1 MKEKQVRPLVSAGT
15 PRRARIPHHRA
26 HRWLADGEPGRK
38 AGMQV
43 FLTQPVFRAINAH
56 ASGDLDN
63 EVGGWLAGRWCRDID
78 TKAEFV
84 VVEALLPAQQVRS
97 GSTFLTFTHD
107 SQVAMLAALE
117 ERYAKK
123 GIVGWYH
130 THPRMGLFLSGYDVW
145 LHEHFFPYPWQ
156 VALVVDPHAPAG
168 GFFVRDG
175 KNDLDSRR
183 YFGFHELLNRKG
195 ESIVDWRNLH
205 GEPKPQQAAPPQ
217 PAKQAAPQPMAEAP
231 KRPAPQAA
239 DPLPAAP
246 KAAAK
251 PQIPPPPANKADV
264 KVSGPASGPA
274 GGAGP
279 KKEEPKRLEL
289 TAQSQTAEVKLAV
302 APNPDPAKLDQRQG
316 VLKKFEGPKPPAK
329 VNLRKKEENKTNAPD
344 NEASASKEAQK

>member
-1 MKEKQVRPLVSAGT
+1 MEDKQVRPLVSAGS

-26 HRWLADGEPGRK
+26 HRWLADGEPGRT

-43 FLTQPVFRAINAH
+43 FVTQPVFRAINAH
-56 ASGDLDN
+56 ANSDLDN
-63 EVGGWLAGRWCRDID
+63 EVGGWLAGRWCRDVE

-117 ERYAKK
+117 DRYAKK

-156 VALVVDPHAPAG
+156 VALVVDPHGHAG
-168 GFFVRDG
+168 GFFVRDS
-175 KNDLDSRR
+175 KNALDSRR

-205 GEPKPQQAAPPQ
+205 AERKPQPRPGAPKQPAVQAAPKPAEPTTAAKPQ
-217 PAKQAAPQPMAEAP
+217 VSP
-231 KRPAPQAA
+231 PAPPKKSDVKVSNPISVAA
-239 DPLPAAP
+239 KPLGIKEEP
-246 KAAAK
+246 KKPEVALEAQPVELKLAAAAK
-251 PQIPPPPANKADV
+251 PEA
-264 KVSGPASGPA
+264 
-274 GGAGP
+274 
-279 KKEEPKRLEL
+279 
-289 TAQSQTAEVKLAV
+289 
-302 APNPDPAKLDQRQG
+302 AKLGQGQG
-316 VLKKFEGPKPPAK
+316 VLKKFEGPKLPPK
-329 VNLRKKEENKTNAPD
+329 VNLRKKEETKNNAPD

>member
-1 MKEKQVRPLVSAGT
+1 MEDKQVRPLVSAGA

-26 HRWLADGEPGRK
+26 HRWLADGEPGRA

-43 FLTQPVFRAINAH
+43 FVTQPVFRAINEH
-56 ASGDLDN
+56 ANSDLDN
-63 EVGGWLAGRWCRDID
+63 EVGGWLAGRWCRDVD

-156 VALVVDPHAPAG
+156 VALVVDPHGHAG
-168 GFFVRDG
+168 GFFVRDP
-175 KNDLDSRR
+175 KNALDSRR

-205 GEPKPQQAAPPQ
+205 AERKPEPKP
-217 PAKQAAPQPMAEAP
+217 EAP
-231 KRPAPQAA
+231 KPAEPN
-239 DPLPAAP
+239 
-246 KAAAK
+246 AAAK
-251 PQIPPPPANKADV
+251 PQVSPSIPPKKNDV
-264 KVSGPASGPA
+264 KVSHPISVAARPLGI
-274 GGAGP
+274 
-279 KKEEPKRLEL
+279 KEEPKKPEVAVE
-289 TAQSQTAEVKLAV
+289 AQLVEVKMAT
-302 APNPDPAKLDQRQG
+302 AAKPEAARPGQQQG
-316 VLKKFEGPKPPAK
+316 VLKKFEGPKPPPK
-329 VNLRKKEENKTNAPD
+329 VNLRKKEDNENNAPD

>member
-1 MKEKQVRPLVSAGT
+1 MEDKQVRPLVSAGT

-26 HRWLADGEPGRK
+26 HRWLADGENGRSG
-38 AGMQV
+38 GMQV
-43 FLTQPVFRAINAH
+43 FVTQPVFRAINAH
-56 ASGDLDN
+56 ANSDMDN
-63 EVGGWLAGRWCRDID
+63 EVGGWLAGRWCRDVE
-78 TKAEFV
+78 TKVEFV

-156 VALVVDPHAPAG
+156 VALVVDPHSHSG

-175 KNDLDSRR
+175 KNTLDSRR

-195 ESIVDWRNLH
+195 ETSVDWRNLKA
-205 GEPKPQQAAPPQ
+205 ERKPQPPAPKPADEPQGAPE
-217 PAKQAAPQPMAEAP
+217 AKRAEV
-231 KRPAPQAA
+231 K
-239 DPLPAAP
+239 LNHPAAVNSRQP
-246 KAAAK
+246 E
-251 PQIPPPPANKADV
+251 
-264 KVSGPASGPA
+264 
-274 GGAGP
+274 P
-279 KKEEPKRLEL
+279 KKEEPKDPEL
-289 TAQSQTAEVKLAV
+289 PALA
-302 APNPDPAKLDQRQG
+302 PKPEQRQG
-316 VLKKFEGPKPPAK
+316 VLKKFEGPKPPPK
-329 VNLRKKEENKTNAPD
+329 VNLRSKADNKNNAPD